1 MKSTTKAII
10 NIIAIIFII
19 LLSNQFAKS
28 QTKTDTLK
36 VFIVQSGKTVLKLN
50 RSDLSYLKSVCLY
63 KPLLLALKSNT
74 GLKNNDL
81 SDMAIVYMNA
91 KKK

>member
-10 NIIAIIFII
+10 NIIAIIFIL

-28 QTKTDTLK
+28 QTKADTLK

-50 RSDLSYLKSVCLY
+50 RGDLSYLKRVCRY
-63 KPLLLALKSNT
+63 KPLLKALKSNT